1 MAMMQNQYSP
11 LSAAP
16 GMGSQ
21 RADNVD
27 WSQEITPARP
37 AGTAAQRPAA
47 GLPMGTTAQRPAAGL
62 PTGTTAQRPTGGS
75 VSTAA
80 SPQLDMK
87 NDLSTEVIDA
97 PTTVE
102 EAESG
107 SWKAML
113 SRNLGN
119 FVVATFLIGTQG
131 TVAWEGVLYDVGNN
145 YLTIYQA
152 GRDRYIVCDIYSLK
166 YIEFYDT
173 SRRQMCD
180 ELLRQQGWQSNS

>member
-1 MAMMQNQYSP
+1 MATMQNQYSP

-16 GMGSQ
+16 GMGAQ
-21 RADNVD
+21 RADSVD
-27 WSQEITPARP
+27 WSQEISPIRP
-37 AGTAAQRPAA
+37 VAPAQRPAA
-47 GLPMGTTAQRPAAGL
+47 G
-62 PTGTTAQRPTGGS
+62 GGS
-75 VSTAA
+75 MTAN
-80 SPQLDMK
+80 PQLDMK
-87 NDLSTEVIDA
+87 NDLPAEVIDA
-97 PTTVE
+97 PTTVG
-102 EAESG
+102 EAEAG

-113 SRNLGN
+113 RQNLGN

-180 ELLRQQGWQSNS
+180 ELLRQQRGWQPNG

>member
-1 MAMMQNQYSP
+1 MATMQNQYSP

-16 GMGSQ
+16 GAGTR
-21 RADNVD
+21 RADAVD

-37 AGTAAQRPAA
+37 PVPPAGGTAPA
-47 GLPMGTTAQRPAAGL
+47 
-62 PTGTTAQRPTGGS
+62 
-75 VSTAA
+75 VSA
-80 SPQLDMK
+80 PQLDMK
-87 NDLSTEVIDA
+87 NHLPAEVIDA
-97 PTTVE
+97 PTTAG
-102 EAESG
+102 EAEAG
-107 SWKAML
+107 SWRAML

-180 ELLRQQGWQSNS
+180 ELLRQQGWQPNG

>member
-1 MAMMQNQYSP
+1 MATIQNQYSP

-16 GMGSQ
+16 GMGSH
-21 RADNVD
+21 RADTVD
-27 WSQEITPARP
+27 WSQEISPI
-37 AGTAAQRPAA
+37 RPAA
-47 GLPMGTTAQRPAAGL
+47 PAAA
-62 PTGTTAQRPTGGS
+62 PAQRPTGGT
-75 VSTAA
+75 VSTVAN
-80 SPQLDMK
+80 PQLDMK
-87 NDLSTEVIDA
+87 NNLPTEVIDA
-97 PTTVE
+97 PTTMKE
-102 EAESG
+102 NEAG

-113 SRNLGN
+113 SRNIGN

-180 ELLRQQGWQSNS
+180 ELLRQQGWQPNG

>member
-1 MAMMQNQYSP
+1 MAITQNQYSP
-11 LSAAP
+11 QTAAA
-16 GMGSQ
+16 GAR
-21 RADNVD
+21 RADSVD

-37 AGTAAQRPAA
+37 AAPAQRPA
-47 GLPMGTTAQRPAAGL
+47 GGT
-62 PTGTTAQRPTGGS
+62 
-75 VSTAA
+75 VSTIAN
-80 SPQLDMK
+80 PQLDMK
-87 NDLSTEVIDA
+87 NGLPTEVIDA
-97 PTTVE
+97 PTSAA
-102 EAESG
+102 EAEAG

-113 SRNLGN
+113 SRNVGN

-131 TVAWEGVLYDVGNN
+131 TVSWEGVLYDVGNN

-180 ELLRQQGWQSNS
+180 ELLRQQRGWQPNG

>member
-1 MAMMQNQYSP
+1 MAIMQNQYSP

-16 GMGSQ
+16 GMGSP
-21 RADNVD
+21 RMDGVD

-37 AGTAAQRPAA
+37 AAPSQQRPA
-47 GLPMGTTAQRPAAGL
+47 GGT
-62 PTGTTAQRPTGGS
+62 
-75 VSTAA
+75 VSTIAN
-80 SPQLDMK
+80 PQLDMK
-87 NDLSTEVIDA
+87 NDLPTEVIDA
-97 PTTVE
+97 PTTVG
-102 EAESG
+102 EAEAG

-180 ELLRQQGWQSNS
+180 ELLRQQQVWRSNNG

>member
-16 GMGSQ
+16 GMGAQ
-21 RADNVD
+21 RADSMD
-27 WSQEITPARP
+27 WSQEISPARP
-37 AGTAAQRPAA
+37 AVSTAAPAQRPA
-47 GLPMGTTAQRPAAGL
+47 GGT
-62 PTGTTAQRPTGGS
+62 
-75 VSTAA
+75 VSTVAN
-80 SPQLDMK
+80 PHLDMK

-97 PTTVE
+97 PTTVG
-102 EAESG
+102 EAAAG

-113 SRNLGN
+113 SRNIGN
-119 FVVATFLIGTQG
+119 FVVAPFLIGTQG
-131 TVAWEGVLYDVGNN
+131 TVAWEGVRYDVGNN

-180 ELLRQQGWQSNS
+180 ELLRQQGWQPNG

>member
-11 LSAAP
+11 LSAVP
-16 GMGSQ
+16 GMGAQ
-21 RADNVD
+21 RADSVD

-37 AGTAAQRPAA
+37 VAPAAVPSQRPA
-47 GLPMGTTAQRPAAGL
+47 GGTVSTTAN
-62 PTGTTAQRPTGGS
+62 
-75 VSTAA
+75 
-80 SPQLDMK
+80 PQLDMK
-87 NDLSTEVIDA
+87 NDLPTEVIDA
-97 PTTVE
+97 PTTVG
-102 EAESG
+102 EADAG

-180 ELLRQQGWQSNS
+180 ELLRQQQGWQPNG

>member
-1 MAMMQNQYSP
+1 MATMQNQYSP
-11 LSAAP
+11 LSGVP

-21 RADNVD
+21 RVDSVD
-27 WSQEITPARP
+27 WAQEISPI
-37 AGTAAQRPAA
+37 RPAA
-47 GLPMGTTAQRPAAGL
+47 SAAVPAQMPAGAI
-62 PTGTTAQRPTGGS
+62 
-75 VSTAA
+75 STAA
-80 SPQLDMK
+80 NPQLDMK
-87 NDLSTEVIDA
+87 NDLPAEVIDN
-97 PTTVE
+97 PTTVG
-102 EAESG
+102 EAAAG

-113 SRNLGN
+113 SRNVGN

-131 TVAWEGVLYDVGNN
+131 TVAWEGILYDVGNN

-180 ELLRQQGWQSNS
+180 EILRQQGRQPIG

>member
-16 GMGSQ
+16 GMGVQ
-21 RADNVD
+21 RADGMD
-27 WSQEITPARP
+27 WSQEISTPRPAFSAASANQRP
-37 AGTAAQRPAA
+37 AGGTV
-47 GLPMGTTAQRPAAGL
+47 PMVPG
-62 PTGTTAQRPTGGS
+62 
-75 VSTAA
+75 
-80 SPQLDMK
+80 PQLDMK
-87 NDLSTEVIDA
+87 NDLPTEVIDA
-97 PTTVE
+97 PTTVA
-102 EAESG
+102 EADAG

-180 ELLRQQGWQSNS
+180 ELLRQQGRQGNG

>member
-1 MAMMQNQYSP
+1 MAALQNQYSP
-11 LSAAP
+11 LAATP
-16 GMGSQ
+16 GMGVQ
-21 RADNVD
+21 RADRVD
-27 WSQEITPARP
+27 WSHEISPVRP
-37 AGTAAQRPAA
+37 AVPAAAPAQRPA
-47 GLPMGTTAQRPAAGL
+47 GGTVPA
-62 PTGTTAQRPTGGS
+62 
-75 VSTAA
+75 VS

-87 NDLSTEVIDA
+87 NDLPTEVIDA
-97 PTTVE
+97 PTTVG
-102 EAESG
+102 EAEAG

-131 TVAWEGVLYDVGNN
+131 TVAWEGILYDVGNN

-180 ELLRQQGWQSNS
+180 ELLRQQGMRPNN

>member
-1 MAMMQNQYSP
+1 MATMQNQYSP
-11 LSAAP
+11 MSAAP
-16 GMGSQ
+16 GMGVR
-21 RADNVD
+21 RADSVD
-27 WSQEITPARP
+27 WSQEISPVPSAVPAAVP
-37 AGTAAQRPAA
+37 AQRPA
-47 GLPMGTTAQRPAAGL
+47 
-62 PTGTTAQRPTGGS
+62 GGAVSS
-75 VSTAA
+75 VSN
-80 SPQLDMK
+80 PQLDMK
-87 NDLSTEVIDA
+87 NDLPTEVIDA
-97 PTTVE
+97 PTTVG
-102 EAESG
+102 EAEAG

-180 ELLRQQGWQSNS
+180 ELLRQQGWQPNG

>member
-1 MAMMQNQYSP
+1 MAIMQNQYSP
-11 LSAAP
+11 RSAAP
-16 GMGSQ
+16 GAGAR
-21 RADNVD
+21 RADSVD

-37 AGTAAQRPAA
+37 AGGA
-47 GLPMGTTAQRPAAGL
+47 
-62 PTGTTAQRPTGGS
+62 
-75 VSTAA
+75 VSAT
-80 SPQLDMK
+80 SNPQLDMK
-87 NDLSTEVIDA
+87 NDLPTEVIDA
-97 PTTVE
+97 PTTVA
-102 EAESG
+102 EAEAG

-113 SRNLGN
+113 SRNVGN

-131 TVAWEGVLYDVGNN
+131 TVSWEGILYDVGNN

-180 ELLRQQGWQSNS
+180 EILRQQGLQPNG

>member
-1 MAMMQNQYSP
+1 MATMQNQYSP
-11 LSAAP
+11 MSAVP
-16 GMGSQ
+16 GMGVQ
-21 RADNVD
+21 RADSVD
-27 WSQEITPARP
+27 WSQEIRVPTVS
-37 AGTAAQRPAA
+37 AAVPVQRPV
-47 GLPMGTTAQRPAAGL
+47 
-62 PTGTTAQRPTGGS
+62 GGS
-75 VSTAA
+75 LPAVSG
-80 SPQLDMK
+80 PQLDMK
-87 NDLSTEVIDA
+87 NNLPTEVIDA
-97 PTTVE
+97 PTTAG
-102 EAESG
+102 EAEAG
-107 SWKAML
+107 SWKATL

-180 ELLRQQGWQSNS
+180 ELLRQQSRQPNG

>member
-1 MAMMQNQYSP
+1 MAIMQNQYSP

-16 GMGSQ
+16 GMGSP
-21 RADNVD
+21 RADGVD

-37 AGTAAQRPAA
+37 AAPSQQRPAA
-47 GLPMGTTAQRPAAGL
+47 GTMPAAAVVQRPAGGQGL
-62 PTGTTAQRPTGGS
+62 PA
-75 VSTAA
+75 AA
-80 SPQLDMK
+80 SGAQLDMK
-87 NDLSTEVIDA
+87 NDLPTEVIDA
-97 PTTVE
+97 PTTVA
-102 EAESG
+102 EADAG

-180 ELLRQQGWQSNS
+180 ELLRQQQGWQPNG